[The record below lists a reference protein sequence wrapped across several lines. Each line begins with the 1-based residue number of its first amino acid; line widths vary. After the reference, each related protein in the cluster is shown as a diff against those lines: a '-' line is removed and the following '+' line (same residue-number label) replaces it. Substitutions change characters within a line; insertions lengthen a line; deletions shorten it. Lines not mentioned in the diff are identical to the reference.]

1 MAKKK
6 EPFIKKN
13 LRPDLEIDPDKK
25 IGDLTVRELSAIL
38 GFDQGSEKKQ
48 SKKGQSHFIDGQ
60 LKRILDSKPFKDYKD
75 NKDLIYEGPL
85 VVKNYERSFEE
96 LIERISGLESEIK
109 KLKKK

>member
-1 MAKKK
+1 MTKKK
-6 EPFIKKN
+6 ELFIKKN

-25 IGDLTVRELSAIL
+25 IGDLTVRELSAIVGADPL
-38 GFDQGSEKKQ
+38 
-48 SKKGQSHFIDGQ
+48 SKKEQSNLIGGT

-96 LIERISGLESEIK
+96 LIERISGLENEIK